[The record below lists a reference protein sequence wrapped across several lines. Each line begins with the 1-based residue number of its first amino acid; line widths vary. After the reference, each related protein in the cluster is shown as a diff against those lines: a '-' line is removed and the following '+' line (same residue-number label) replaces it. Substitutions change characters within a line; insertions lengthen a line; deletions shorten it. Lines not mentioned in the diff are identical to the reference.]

1 MIDFDLCVI
10 GCEFATIF
18 ANFGR
23 TKVYLIDRADRIL
36 PFEDEDISRVCSANL
51 EARGVTIHHG
61 SSLKELRVVDDH
73 VEYTIE
79 YEGGGRETIQV
90 DQALVSIGRKPATAS
105 LGLDRAGV
113 ECNEQGYVIVDDT
126 RTNVPHIYAVGD
138 TTFDIALANVAE
150 LEGRH
155 AVDRIFGRHTE
166 PMRYSNLATIM
177 FLDPEVA
184 AVGMNELAAKRERI
198 PYRVAVYSYALVNR
212 AIAMRATDGYI
223 KLLVSDDDAM
233 RILGVRALGVHASS
247 TIDAVSLMIHQG
259 RSAMDLAELMHPHPA
274 VTEGLQDCVR
284 MLLGTSTYKP
294 HVFGGHL
301 RLSRVRFD
309 D

>member
-233 RILGVRALGVHASS
+233 RILGVRWAF
-247 TIDAVSLMIHQG
+247 T
-259 RSAMDLAELMHPHPA
+259 
-274 VTEGLQDCVR
+274 
-284 MLLGTSTYKP
+284 
-294 HVFGGHL
+294 L
-301 RLSRVRFD
+301 RAPSMPSP
-309 D
+309 